1 MKWAKYQIEGRL
13 SSREESVF
21 RGHFRHTV
29 DPKGRLSI
37 PAKFRELLGDGFG
50 DKLVIAPNGRGALD
64 VFPERNW
71 KELEERVNRLPKLDP
86 HRRQFQY
93 QYLSKGQDVTLE
105 PQGRIQIPLDIRQSE
120 SLAKDVIIIGM
131 QERFEVWNS
140 ERWTHYER
148 DKTAPIDELW
158 EKLADKGV

>member
-93 QYLSKGQDVTLE
+93 QYLSKGQDVTLD

-140 ERWTHYER
+140 DRWTHYER